1 MCWGKGH
8 QVVAT
13 LVTEGLEMKVI
24 LEDKR
29 EKRFL
34 ILIQPTVAREL
45 VTHVLRTGQIRYSVQ
60 VKSTYL
66 LKTDNDTM
74 VILTIYPLISV
85 N

>member
-13 LVTEGLEMKVI
+13 HVTVGLEMKVI
-24 LEDKR
+24 LED
-29 EKRFL
+29 KRFL